1 LIATAGDESRAA
13 ARSTPWTDEAT
24 EGSNMAGDDRLQQ
37 ARDMYLAFAAGDRAA
52 IERTLSDDFSFSSP
66 VDVGLDRDG
75 YFERCWPGAGQAQQ
89 FEFVRMVQSGD
100 EVIVTYE
107 LTHPDGR
114 RGRNTEVLAFR
125 GDQVCRAE
133 VYFGW
138 NVE

>member
-1 LIATAGDESRAA
+1 VK
-13 ARSTPWTDEAT
+13 PT
-24 EGSNMAGDDRLQQ
+24 ERIIMANEDRRQR
-37 ARDMYLAFAAGDRAA
+37 ARDMYLAFASGDRTS
-52 IERTLSDDFSFSSP
+52 IERMLSDDFSFSSP

-75 YFERCWPGAGQAQQ
+75 YFERCWPGAGQRQE
-89 FEFVRMVQSGD
+89 FEFVRVVPSGD

-114 RGRNTEVLAFR
+114 KGRNTEVLTFR
-125 GDQVCRAE
+125 GAEVCRAE